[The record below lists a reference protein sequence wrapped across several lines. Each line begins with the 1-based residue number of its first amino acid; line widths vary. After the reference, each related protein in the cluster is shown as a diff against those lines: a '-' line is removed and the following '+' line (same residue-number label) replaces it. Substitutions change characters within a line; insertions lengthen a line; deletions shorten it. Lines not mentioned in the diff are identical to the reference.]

1 MIKISNLSAGYGDG
15 NILNNISLTIPEYK
29 LSVIAGPNGSG
40 KSTLLKSIAG
50 IIRHSGTVEVNGI
63 NLESLS
69 LSDKAKRIA
78 YLAQNRSVPEIS
90 VSSLVLHGRFPYLS
104 YPRRYRNEDKIAVDE
119 ALEKMGIINLK
130 NKMVS
135 NLSGG
140 ERQKVY
146 IAMALCQGSDILLLD
161 EPTTFL
167 DISHQLE
174 LLEMARKLCTEG
186 KTVVM
191 VLHDLSHALEIADYF
206 VLMDRGQIISSSS
219 PEDVYASRLI
229 DKVFDIEVIKEK
241 DHWWCKKHTN

>member
-15 NILNNISLTIPEYK
+15 NILNNISLTIPEHK

-186 KTVVM
+186 KSVVM